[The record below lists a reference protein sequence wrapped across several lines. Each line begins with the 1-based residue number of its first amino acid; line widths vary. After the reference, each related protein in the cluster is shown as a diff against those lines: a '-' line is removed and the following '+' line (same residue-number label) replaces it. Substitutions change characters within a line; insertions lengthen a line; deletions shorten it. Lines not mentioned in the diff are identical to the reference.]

1 MPVLVSRSETRNHK
15 KKVAFNTLGCKVN
28 FSETAT
34 IAKGFQNENYSR
46 VEFDQPADV
55 YVINTCSVTQ
65 NADKKLH
72 NLVRKANWKNPN
84 AIVAVTGCY
93 AQLQSQEI
101 AQIDGVDLV
110 VGTENKFDLPRLLNS
125 HISGSNVQIHACE
138 ISRVNS
144 FNESYSTDDRTRAFL
159 KVQDGCN
166 YKCSFCTIPRA
177 RGVSRSDT
185 IENVLHNINLIKNK
199 NIKEIVLTGINLGDF
214 QQVDRDT
221 RFRFFDLLNSIASLN
236 DIPRIRISSIEP
248 NLLDNRI
255 IELVSENEVFVPH
268 FHIPLQSGSDPIL
281 RRMRRRYDTD
291 LYASKVQKIKSL
303 MPDACIGVDVMVGFF
318 GETEKDFQTT
328 YDFLS
333 QLDVSYLHV
342 FTYSERP
349 ATTALNLSNPV
360 PIKARKRRNKILRVL
375 SEEKRLNFYQKQ
387 LGKNKTVL
395 FETANCKEYLMGYTE
410 NYVRIKAPWEPSLPN
425 TLRLC
430 NLKGINSDGNVLCQ
444 VLNKNSRRQ

>member
-1 MPVLVSRSETRNHK
+1 MPVLVCRSETRSHK

-28 FSETAT
+28 FSETTT
-34 IAKGFQNENYSR
+34 IAQGFQNENYLR
-46 VEFDQPADV
+46 VEFDQLADV

-72 NLVRKANWKNPN
+72 ALVRKANWQNPN

-110 VGTENKFDLPRLLNS
+110 VGTQNKFELPYLLNNLN
-125 HISGSNVQIHACE
+125 SGPQAQIHACE
-138 ISRVNS
+138 ISEVNS
-144 FNESYSTDDRTRAFL
+144 FKESYSIDDRTRAFL

-177 RGVSRSDT
+177 RGSSRSDT
-185 IENVLHNINLIKNK
+185 IENVLHNINLIKNQ
-199 NIKEIVLTGINLGDF
+199 NVWEIVLTGINLGDF
-214 QQVDRDT
+214 QQVHNST
-221 RFRFFDLLNSIASLN
+221 KFRFYDLLTSIASLKGV
-236 DIPRIRISSIEP
+236 PRIRISSIEP
-248 NLLDNRI
+248 NLLDDRI
-255 IELVSENEVFVPH
+255 IELISENEVFVPH
-268 FHIPLQSGSDPIL
+268 FHIPLQSGSDSIL

-291 LYASKVQKIKSL
+291 LYAKKIQKIKFL

-318 GETEKDFQTT
+318 GETEKEFQAT

-349 ATTALNLSNPV
+349 ATTALNLSHPV
-360 PIKARKRRNKILRVL
+360 PIKLRKQRSKVLRIL
-375 SEEKRLNFYQKQ
+375 SEEKRLKFYQKQ

-395 FETANCKEYLMGYTE
+395 FETDSSKEHLTGYTE
-410 NYVRIKAPWEPSLPN
+410 NYVRIKTPWKPSLPN

-430 NLKGINSDGNVLCQ
+430 KLTRIDSDGYVLCQ
-444 VLNKNSRRQ
+444 VLN